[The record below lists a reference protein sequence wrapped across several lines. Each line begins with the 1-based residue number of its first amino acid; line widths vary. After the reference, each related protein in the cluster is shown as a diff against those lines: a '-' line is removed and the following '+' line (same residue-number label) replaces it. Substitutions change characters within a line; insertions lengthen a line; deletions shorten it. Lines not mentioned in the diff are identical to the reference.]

1 MIAAAFALINF
12 SAVSIRAFNPTLLEK
27 YKAISKPDVT
37 KIIGVGQVCDLV
49 GIIVGAFLTEYVGRK
64 PLVILGF
71 LGAGIGTYVIPFTK
85 STTLLAAAIGLQQLA
100 QAWIFQVM
108 MVRVSCTFVR

>member
-1 MIAAAFALINF
+1 MIAVTFALVEF
-12 SAVSIRAFNPTLLEK
+12 SAISVRIFNPTLLEK
-27 YKAISKPDVT
+27 YKAMGAQNVT

-49 GIIVGAFLTEYVGRK
+49 GIIIGAFLTECVGRK

-71 LGAGIGTYVIPFTK
+71 FGAGIGTFAIPFTK
-85 STTLLAAAIGLQQLA
+85 NAVLLAAAIGLQQLA

-108 MVRVSCTFVR
+108 MVRVSFAFVT